1 MKVESV
7 VGKGQRQKRRKRRPK
22 RLKSILVIFFFI
34 SNLNFNKKKAKNFDK
49 R

>member
-22 RLKSILVIFFFI
+22 RLKSILVIFFSQAI
-34 SNLNFNKKKAKNFDK
+34 
-49 R
+49 